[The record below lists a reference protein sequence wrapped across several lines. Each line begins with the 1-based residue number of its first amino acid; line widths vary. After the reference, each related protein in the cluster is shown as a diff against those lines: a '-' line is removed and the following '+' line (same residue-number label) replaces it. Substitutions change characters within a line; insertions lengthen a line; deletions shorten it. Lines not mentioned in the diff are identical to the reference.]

1 MKEFICKYCGKE
13 CINANSLRNHERLCK
28 ENPNRQFLH
37 RHDNLYSY
45 RQKVKNGE
53 IKCQSIGRI
62 CINNG
67 INLKYVKKE
76 NLEEYL
82 NSGWNIGVTDSFKEK
97 SRIAN
102 NKRKFPGKAND
113 EEAEKNRKQ
122 KISNTM
128 KNNHKSG
135 GYRINSGRGKK
146 GWYKGIFCDSSWE
159 LAFLIWNIENNR
171 SISRCKEKREYI
183 FNGEKHIYI
192 PDFIVEDEVVEIKG
206 YSSKQW
212 EEKIK
217 QNPDVKV
224 LYKNDIK
231 PYLDYVV
238 SKYGKNF
245 ISLYEK

>member
-1 MKEFICKYCGKE
+1 MKEFICRYCGKE
-13 CINANSLRNHERLCK
+13 CINTNSLKNHERLCK
-28 ENPNRQFLH
+28 ENPNRQILH
-37 RHDNLYSY
+37 VRDNLDSY

-53 IKCQSIGRI
+53 VKYHSIGRI

-67 INLKYVKKE
+67 INIKYVKRE

-97 SRIAN
+97 TRTAN
-102 NKRKFPGKAND
+102 NKREFPGKAND
-113 EEAEKNRKQ
+113 KDSEEKRKQ

-135 GYRINSGRGKK
+135 GYRMNSGRGKK

-159 LAFLIWNIENNR
+159 LAFVIWNIENNK
-171 SISRCKEKREYI
+171 SIERCKEKREYI
-183 FNGEKHIYI
+183 FKGEKHIYI
-192 PDFIVEDEVVEIKG
+192 PDFIVEDEVIEIKG

-217 QNPDVKV
+217 QNPDIKV
-224 LYKNDIK
+224 LYKDDIK
-231 PYLDYVV
+231 PYLDYVI

>member
-1 MKEFICKYCGKE
+1 MK
-13 CINANSLRNHERLCK
+13 S
-28 ENPNRQFLH
+28 
-37 RHDNLYSY
+37 
-45 RQKVKNGE
+45 
-53 IKCQSIGRI
+53 
-62 CINNG
+62 
-67 INLKYVKKE
+67 
-76 NLEEYL
+76 
-82 NSGWNIGVTDSFKEK
+82 
-97 SRIAN
+97 
-102 NKRKFPGKAND
+102 
-113 EEAEKNRKQ
+113 
-122 KISNTM
+122 
-128 KNNHKSG
+128 NHKSG

-159 LAFLIWNIENNR
+159 LAFVIWNIENNK

-192 PDFIVEDEVVEIKG
+192 PDFIVEDEVIEIKG

-238 SKYGKNF
+238 SKYGNNF

>member
-1 MKEFICKYCGKE
+1 MKEFICRYCGKE

-28 ENPNRQFLH
+28 ENLNRQILH
-37 RHDNLYSY
+37 VRDNLYSY

-53 IKCQSIGRI
+53 VKYHSIGRI

-67 INLKYVKKE
+67 INIKYIKQE

-97 SRIAN
+97 TREAN

-113 EEAEKNRKQ
+113 KDSEEKRKQ

-128 KNNHKSG
+128 KNNPKSG
-135 GYRINSGRGKK
+135 GYRMNSGRGKK

-159 LAFLIWNIENNR
+159 LAFVIWNIENNKH
-171 SISRCKEKREYI
+171 IERCKEKREYI
-183 FNGEKHIYI
+183 FKGEKHIYI
-192 PDFIVEDEVVEIKG
+192 PDFIVEDEVIEIKG

-231 PYLDYVV
+231 PYLDYVI

>member
-1 MKEFICKYCGKE
+1 MKEFICRYCGKE
-13 CINANSLRNHERLCK
+13 CINTNSLKNHERLCK
-28 ENPNRQFLH
+28 ENPNRQILH
-37 RHDNLYSY
+37 VRDNLDSY

-53 IKCQSIGRI
+53 VKYHSIGRI

-67 INLKYVKKE
+67 INIKYVKRE

-82 NSGWNIGVTDSFKEK
+82 NSDWNIGVTDSFKEK
-97 SRIAN
+97 TRKAN
-102 NKRKFPGKAND
+102 NKREFPGKAND
-113 EEAEKNRKQ
+113 KDSEEKRKQ

-135 GYRINSGRGKK
+135 GYRMNSGRGKK

-159 LAFLIWNIENNR
+159 LAFVIWNIENNK
-171 SISRCKEKREYI
+171 SIERCKEKREYI
-183 FNGEKHIYI
+183 FKGEKHIYI
-192 PDFIVEDEVVEIKG
+192 PDFIVEDEVIEIKG

-217 QNPDVKV
+217 QNPDIKV
-224 LYKNDIK
+224 LYKDDIK
-231 PYLDYVV
+231 PYLDYVI

>member
-1 MKEFICKYCGKE
+1 MKEFICRYCGKE

-28 ENPNRQFLH
+28 ENPNRQILH
-37 RHDNLYSY
+37 GRDNLYSY

-53 IKCQSIGRI
+53 VKYHSIGRI

-67 INLKYVKKE
+67 INIKYVKQE

-97 SRIAN
+97 TKTVN

-113 EEAEKNRKQ
+113 KDLEEKRKQ

-135 GYRINSGRGKK
+135 GYRMNSGRGKK

-159 LAFLIWNIENNR
+159 LAFVIWNIENNK
-171 SISRCKEKREYI
+171 SIERCKEKREYI
-183 FNGEKHIYI
+183 FKGEKHIYI
-192 PDFIVEDEVVEIKG
+192 PDFIVENEVVEIKG

-217 QNPDVKV
+217 QNPDIKV

-231 PYLDYVV
+231 PYLDYVI

>member
-1 MKEFICKYCGKE
+1 MKEFICRYCGKE

-28 ENPNRQFLH
+28 ENPNRQILH
-37 RHDNLYSY
+37 GRDNLYSY

-53 IKCQSIGRI
+53 VKYHSIGRI

-67 INLKYVKKE
+67 INIKYVKQE

-82 NSGWNIGVTDSFKEK
+82 NSGWNIGVTDAFKEK
-97 SRIAN
+97 TRTAN

-113 EEAEKNRKQ
+113 KDSEEKRKQ

-135 GYRINSGRGKK
+135 GYRMNSGRGKK

-159 LAFLIWNIENNR
+159 LAFVIWNIENNKP
-171 SISRCKEKREYI
+171 IERCKEKREYI
-183 FNGEKHIYI
+183 FKGEKHIYI

-217 QNPDVKV
+217 QNPDIKV

-231 PYLDYVV
+231 PYLDYVI

>member
-1 MKEFICKYCGKE
+1 MKEFICRYCGKE
-13 CINANSLRNHERLCK
+13 CINTNSLKNHERLCK

-37 RHDNLYSY
+37 GRDNLYSY

-53 IKCQSIGRI
+53 VKYHSISRI

-67 INLKYVKKE
+67 INIKYVKQE

-82 NSGWNIGVTDSFKEK
+82 NSGWNIGVTDAFKEK
-97 SRIAN
+97 TRTVN

-113 EEAEKNRKQ
+113 KDSEEKRKQ

-135 GYRINSGRGKK
+135 GYRMNSGRGKK

-159 LAFLIWNIENNR
+159 LAFVIWNIENNK
-171 SISRCKEKREYI
+171 SIERCKEKREYI
-183 FNGEKHIYI
+183 FKGEKHIYI

-217 QNPDVKV
+217 QNPDIKV

-231 PYLDYVV
+231 PYLDYVI

>member
-1 MKEFICKYCGKE
+1 MANHTKIMDDAMKYETASACIPAAYVKEAAEYVNGKLAICTVIGFPLGYSVTEAKVEETRQAVNDGAKE
-13 CINANSLRNHERLCK
+13 IDMVVNIA
-28 ENPNRQFLH
+28 
-37 RHDNLYSY
+37 D
-45 RQKVKNGE
+45 VKNGLFDKVEEE
-53 IKCQSIGRI
+53 IKA
-62 CINNG
+62 
-67 INLKYVKKE
+67 L
-76 NLEEYL
+76 
-82 NSGWNIGVTDSFKEK
+82 
-97 SRIAN
+97 
-102 NKRKFPGKAND
+102 D

-128 KNNHKSG
+128 KNNHESG
-135 GYRINSGRGKK
+135 GYRMNSGRGKK

-159 LAFLIWNIENNR
+159 LAFVIWNIENNK
-171 SISRCKEKREYI
+171 SIERCKEKREYI
-183 FNGEKHIYI
+183 FKGEKHIYI

>member
-1 MKEFICKYCGKE
+1 MKEFICRYCGKE

-28 ENPNRQFLH
+28 ENPNRQLLH
-37 RHDNLYSY
+37 GHDNFYSY

-53 IKCQSIGRI
+53 VKYHSIGRI

-67 INLKYVKKE
+67 VDIKYVEKE
-76 NLEEYL
+76 DLQNYLEL
-82 NSGWNIGVTDSFKEK
+82 GWNIGVTNSFKEK
-97 SRIAN
+97 IRILN

-113 EEAEKNRKQ
+113 EETEKNRKQ

-128 KNNHKSG
+128 KSNHKSG

-159 LAFLIWNIENNR
+159 LAFVIWNIENNK

-192 PDFIVEDEVVEIKG
+192 PDFIVEDEIIEIKG

-231 PYLDYVV
+231 PYLDYVIL
-238 SKYGKNF
+238 KYGKNF

>member
-1 MKEFICKYCGKE
+1 MKEFICRYCGKE

-28 ENPNRQFLH
+28 ENPNRQILH
-37 RHDNLYSY
+37 GHDNLYSY

-53 IKCQSIGRI
+53 VKYHSIGRI

-67 INLKYVKKE
+67 INIKYVKQE

-97 SRIAN
+97 TRTVN

-113 EEAEKNRKQ
+113 KVSEEKRKQ

-128 KNNHKSG
+128 KNNPKSG
-135 GYRINSGRGKK
+135 GYRMNSGRGKK
-146 GWYKGIFCDSSWE
+146 GWFKGIFCDSSWE
-159 LAFLIWNIENNR
+159 LAFVIWNIENNK
-171 SISRCKEKREYI
+171 SIERCKEKREYI

-192 PDFIVEDEVVEIKG
+192 PDFIVENEVIEIKG

-217 QNPDVKV
+217 QNSDVKV

-231 PYLDYVV
+231 PYLDYVI

>member
-1 MKEFICKYCGKE
+1 MKEFICRYCGKE
-13 CINANSLRNHERLCK
+13 CINTNSLKNHERLCK
-28 ENPNRQFLH
+28 ENPNRQILH
-37 RHDNLYSY
+37 VRDNLYSY

-53 IKCQSIGRI
+53 VKYHSIGRI

-67 INLKYVKKE
+67 INIKYVKQE

-97 SRIAN
+97 TRTAN
-102 NKRKFPGKAND
+102 NKREFPGKAND
-113 EEAEKNRKQ
+113 KDSEEKRKQ

-135 GYRINSGRGKK
+135 GYRMNSGRGKK

-159 LAFLIWNIENNR
+159 LAFVIWNIENNK
-171 SISRCKEKREYI
+171 SIERCKEKREYI
-183 FNGEKHIYI
+183 FKGEKHIYI
-192 PDFIVEDEVVEIKG
+192 PDFIVEDEVIEIKG

-224 LYKNDIK
+224 LYKNDIE
-231 PYLDYVV
+231 PYLNYVI

>member
-1 MKEFICKYCGKE
+1 MKEFICRYCGKE
-13 CINANSLRNHERLCK
+13 CINTNSLKNHERLCK
-28 ENPNRQFLH
+28 ENPNRQILH
-37 RHDNLYSY
+37 VRDNLDSY

-53 IKCQSIGRI
+53 VKYHSIGRI

-67 INLKYVKKE
+67 INIKYVKRE

-82 NSGWNIGVTDSFKEK
+82 NLGWNIGVTDSFKEK
-97 SRIAN
+97 TRTAN
-102 NKRKFPGKAND
+102 NKREFPGKAND
-113 EEAEKNRKQ
+113 KDSEEKRKQ

-135 GYRINSGRGKK
+135 GYRMNSGRGKK

-159 LAFLIWNIENNR
+159 LAFVIWNIENNK
-171 SISRCKEKREYI
+171 SIERCKEKREYI
-183 FNGEKHIYI
+183 FKGEKHIYI
-192 PDFIVEDEVVEIKG
+192 PDFIVEDEVIEIKG

-217 QNPDVKV
+217 QNPDIKV
-224 LYKNDIK
+224 LYKDDIK
-231 PYLDYVV
+231 PYLDYVI

-245 ISLYEK
+245 ISLYEI